1 MSDEEKEVAKKRP
14 WYKRIELIAAFVVV
28 VGGAGTILL
37 KCAISAQEATAQLVV
52 ERRMPYFNVDHK
64 PLYDSVAAI
73 RVELLKTKMAE
84 ARRDSIE
91 AKRDSLAEL
100 TNWTINE
107 MASSDVKLRVYNKM
121 VEATRN
127 RVR

>member
-1 MSDEEKEVAKKRP
+1 MSDEDVVVAKKRP

-28 VGGAGTILL
+28 VGGAGAILL

-52 ERRMPYFNVDHK
+52 ERRMPYFNADHK

-73 RVELLKTKMAE
+73 RADLIKTKIAE

-100 TNWTINE
+100 TNWTLDE
-107 MASSDVKLRVYNKM
+107 MASSDVKLRVRNKM
-121 VEATRN
+121 AEATRN